1 LAGVLVNKI
10 QVNAM
15 EKFEISVT
23 SDNQNYHL
31 EVRDY
36 MHHKEDECKF
46 EVFNNGQFVGSFEP
60 DGHRGLHICK
70 NTGILDEEVLHRVA
84 EQLES
89 YNLL

>member
-1 LAGVLVNKI
+1 
-10 QVNAM
+10 M

-23 SDNQNYHL
+23 SDNENYHL

-36 MHHKEDECKF
+36 MHHKDDECKF
-46 EVFNNGQFVGSFEP
+46 EVFKDGKFVGSFEP
-60 DGHRGLHICK
+60 GGHKGRHICK
-70 NTGILDEEVLHRVA
+70 NPGIVDEEVLHLLA